1 MTDKYEI
8 RELEQ
13 MNKKLDDLESA
24 VRRLRENVLDAIR
37 LKHEIE
43 ESSDEEEIELMEDDL
58 EDLEDKIEH
67 QQSKI

>member
-1 MTDKYEI
+1 MTDEYDI

-13 MNKKLDDLESA
+13 MNRKLDNLESA

-37 LKHEIE
+37 LKHEID
-43 ESSDEEEIELMEDDL
+43 ESTDEEEIELMKDDL

-67 QQSKI
+67 QQDKI